1 MEETLKLGQTY
12 EFYTLWN
19 NEIVS
24 ASIRYFT
31 EGVNGYLQEDKLT
44 KEADSNLYKASITVP
59 SKDFNL
65 TNGTY
70 KVTKACII
78 VEMNKD
84 DGTGTGKYVA
94 ATYKV
99 TE

>member
-1 MEETLKLGQTY
+1 MFVAFTVLKVLKSAVLKELHSENNSCMERTLL
-12 EFYTLWN
+12 
-19 NEIVS
+19 VS
-24 ASIRYFT
+24 
-31 EGVNGYLQEDKLT
+31 NP
-44 KEADSNLYKASITVP
+44 VP
-59 SKDFNL
+59 SNDFNL
-65 TNGTY
+65 TDGTY